1 MVGHSCAGCT
11 EWKRARSHTVP
22 GMCGPPLVFLLAA
35 SPRMHVQEMHVQ
47 EARTYTGAMGGATID
62 FEQSKLAKS
71 RE

>member
-1 MVGHSCAGCT
+1 
-11 EWKRARSHTVP
+11 
-22 GMCGPPLVFLLAA
+22 
-35 SPRMHVQEMHVQ
+35 MHVQEMHVQ